1 MPAGGRE
8 VRRARDGGAGVIDH
22 TGATQPRGRMRAR
35 TAFAITA
42 LFAALTVARGME
54 FDLVDRYARASRA
67 TRQPPTTRAP
77 STINGAASSGFPR
90 AEIRAAFH

>member
-1 MPAGGRE
+1 
-8 VRRARDGGAGVIDH
+8 
-22 TGATQPRGRMRAR
+22 MRAR

-77 STINGAASSGFPR
+77 STTINGAASSGFPPGR
-90 AEIRAAFH
+90 DPRGFPLTSTHRTPHPCSSSAGAHHHRRVT